1 MKRIIIMSKYKKN
14 SYIWILNQINTILEH
29 IVCQNFT
36 VKLIKIWLIKTLNK
50 TLNNIIKEFLMLMKK
65 TLIVIN

>member
-1 MKRIIIMSKYKKN
+1 MKRIIIMSNYKKN

>member
-14 SYIWILNQINTILEH
+14 SNKWILNQINTILEH